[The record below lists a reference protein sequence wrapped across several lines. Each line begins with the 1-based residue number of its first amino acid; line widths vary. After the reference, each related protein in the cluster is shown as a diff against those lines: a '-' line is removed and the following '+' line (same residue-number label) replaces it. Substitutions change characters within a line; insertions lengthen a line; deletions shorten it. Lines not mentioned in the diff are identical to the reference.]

1 MNATGVSRACMA
13 AALLAVLTTT
23 GCQSAPSPAALGPR
37 TTLAHLPA
45 ENVKT
50 LMFEAMRVEPYVTM
64 FGTFH
69 DDGAKIDMW
78 VTLDRRGNCRSKF
91 SIDGT
96 RNELTVVDG
105 KGYVRVA
112 PKAFRKQF
120 GDGETADAIIAKT
133 RGKWISIGAVDQDTE
148 EFCDR
153 RTVLDEIDEDL
164 EDELEVGE
172 QDWSAHGELLQLVS
186 PGEFVYVTAEAPHRI
201 SHVVDSDSNVVKFD
215 YTDDKPIRKPGKNRI
230 VKIPGFSPESLPV

>member
-1 MNATGVSRACMA
+1 MNATGAWVG
-13 AALLAVLTTT
+13 AALLAVLTAT
-23 GCQSAPSPAALGPR
+23 GCGSESRPAALGPPS
-37 TTLAHLPA
+37 TLAHLPA

-50 LMFEAMRVEPYVTM
+50 LMLKAMRAEPYVTM

-69 DDGAKIDMW
+69 DDGAKIDLW
-78 VTLDRRGNCRSKF
+78 VTLDRRGNCRMKF
-91 SIDGT
+91 SVDGT
-96 RNELTVVDG
+96 RNEMTVVG
-105 KGYVRVA
+105 GEGYVRVA

-120 GDGETADAIIAKT
+120 GDGETADAIIEKT

-172 QDWSAHGELLQLVS
+172 LDWSAHGELLQLVS
-186 PGEFVYVTAEAPHRI
+186 PGEFVYVTAEAPHLI
-201 SHVVDSDSNVVKFD
+201 SHIVDSDRNVMKFD
-215 YTDDKPIRKPGKNRI
+215 YTDDKPIRMPDKKRI
-230 VKIPGFSPESLPV
+230 VTIPGFSPETLPV